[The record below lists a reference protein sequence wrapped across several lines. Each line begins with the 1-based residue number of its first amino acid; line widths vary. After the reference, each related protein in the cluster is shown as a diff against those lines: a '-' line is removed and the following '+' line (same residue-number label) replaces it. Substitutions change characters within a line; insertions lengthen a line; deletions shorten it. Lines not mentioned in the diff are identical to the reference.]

1 MQAYSDLNSRVI
13 KDYNKERHF
22 HPELEVLYIVT
33 GETDVTIEDMR
44 YQMEKHDVIAV
55 NPGLPHTVK
64 SSEGSVVCSVT
75 YSSRMLAETLGS
87 EYGFFE
93 CNSVCGNSPYYGEI
107 GNIME
112 EIICEFLRHSRKT
125 RCRMTSLLYQL
136 LDCLTEQFMQAQNFI
151 SVEGDEDAR
160 YRKVLGYVNRNFQTS
175 ISLSDLAAQMYLSSS
190 ALSRFFKKK
199 SGMYFVDYVNHV
211 RVRYASQ

>member
-13 KDYNKERHF
+13 KDYNEERHF
-22 HPELEVLYIVT
+22 HPELEVIYIVT
-33 GETDVTIEDMR
+33 GEADVTIEDMR

-93 CNSVCGNSPYYGEI
+93 CNSVCGNSPYYGEV

-112 EIICEFLRHSRKT
+112 EIRGR
-125 RCRMTSLLYQL
+125 
-136 LDCLTEQFMQAQNFI
+136 
-151 SVEGDEDAR
+151 
-160 YRKVLGYVNRNFQTS
+160 
-175 ISLSDLAAQMYLSSS
+175 
-190 ALSRFFKKK
+190 
-199 SGMYFVDYVNHV
+199 
-211 RVRYASQ
+211 